1 MTLSISL
8 DCLHHQG
15 ALAKRPA
22 LLGSG
27 LPSTLVRMAHCH
39 QNSLFTRTFDDVL
52 EHYADHVVQRV
63 CVHTLPEASA
73 EWRQRNYDLLR
84 PCRIKWKT
92 LAPFCRI
99 FPSWGTQ
106 HITNMKEICT
116 KLFIGACIISGT
128 IPNILYIPYQ
138 YQMYTCIWYVQYIGN
153 IKLQYHITSMY
164 FSQYMCIYIYIAIA
178 ICTMYTQYVIINL
191 WYVVYSYW

>member
-1 MTLSISL
+1 MCKMQISFSQSNFSTNINQPLQTLNLIQQTRQNAFRTNAGCPDALRGCNDMTLSISL

-39 QNSLFTRTFDDVL
+39 QNSLFTRKFNDAL

-99 FPSWGTQ
+99 FPS
-106 HITNMKEICT
+106 
-116 KLFIGACIISGT
+116 
-128 IPNILYIPYQ
+128 
-138 YQMYTCIWYVQYIGN
+138 
-153 IKLQYHITSMY
+153 
-164 FSQYMCIYIYIAIA
+164 
-178 ICTMYTQYVIINL
+178 
-191 WYVVYSYW
+191 